1 MKTSVSSYSY
11 HKLLRSGEMD
21 LFQVMDKTKEIG
33 FDAIELIDFAAPEG
47 KTVPA
52 FAAELRNY
60 AEKIGLAI
68 SSYTIGANFLQEDV
82 AAEVTRVKGQVDIA
96 TILGVKVMR
105 HDIFSSYPDSYQ
117 GIRTFDAVLPL
128 IAPAI
133 REVAEYAATKGI
145 ITMSENHGYI
155 AQDADRLLRLYTA
168 VNCPNYR
175 YLCDIGNF
183 ICADE
188 DCAVSVGKMTE
199 LISHVHVKDF
209 FIRSGMEPD
218 PGRGWFRTRAGNYI
232 RGTVFGQGNIP
243 TFQCLRVIKKS
254 GYDGYLSLEFEGMEE
269 PLQSI
274 EIGYENLKRYI
285 AMLEA

>member
-11 HKLLRSGEMD
+11 HKLLRTGQMD
-21 LFQVMDKTKEIG
+21 LFQVMDKIKEIG
-33 FDAIELIDFAAPEG
+33 FDAIEFIEFKAPEG
-47 KTVPA
+47 KTVSE
-52 FAAELRNY
+52 FAAELRAY

-68 SSYTIGANFLQEDV
+68 SSYTVGANFLQDDV
-82 AAEVTRVKGQVDIA
+82 AAEVERVTAQVDIA
-96 TILGVKVMR
+96 AILGAPVMR
-105 HDIFSSYPDSYQ
+105 HDIFSSYPDSYE
-117 GIRTFDAVLPL
+117 GIRTFDAVLPI

-145 ITMSENHGYI
+145 VTMSENHGFI
-155 AQDADRLLRLYTA
+155 AQDADRLLRLFAA

-188 DCAVSVGKMTE
+188 NSAFSVGK
-199 LISHVHVKDF
+199 LKDFIAHVHVKDF

-218 PGRGWFRTRAGNYI
+218 PGRGWFQTRAGNYI

-243 TFQCLRVIKKS
+243 TLQCLRIIKNS
-254 GYDGYLSLEFEGMEE
+254 GYDGYVSLEFEGMEE

-274 EIGYENLKRYI
+274 EISFENLKRYLAI
-285 AMLEA
+285 LEG

>member
-11 HKLLRSGEMD
+11 HKLLRAGQMD

-33 FDAIELIDFAAPEG
+33 FDAIEFTGFSAPEG
-47 KTVPA
+47 NTLPE
-52 FAAELRNY
+52 FAAELRAY
-60 AEKIGLAI
+60 AEKIGLSI
-68 SSYTIGANFLQEDV
+68 SSYTVGANFLQDDL
-82 AAEVTRVKGQVDIA
+82 AAEIERLKGEVDIA
-96 TILGVKVMR
+96 VILGVKVMR
-105 HDIFSSYPDSYQ
+105 HDIFSSYPTSYE
-117 GIRTFDAVLPL
+117 GVRTFDAVLPI

-133 REVAEYAATKGI
+133 REVAEYAATKDI
-145 ITMSENHGYI
+145 TTMSENHGYI

-168 VNCPNYR
+168 VNHPNYR

-188 DCAVSVGKMTE
+188 NCAVSVGKMKE
-199 LISHVHVKDF
+199 LIAHVHVKDF

-218 PGRGWFRTRAGNYI
+218 PGRGWFQTRSGNYI

-243 TFQCLRVIKKS
+243 TFQCLRIIHKS
-254 GYDGYLSLEFEGMEE
+254 GYDGYISLEFEGMED
-269 PLQSI
+269 PLTSI
-274 EIGYENLKRYI
+274 EIGYENMKRYI

>member
-11 HKLLRSGEMD
+11 HKLLKSGEMD
-21 LFQVMDKTKEIG
+21 LFQVMDKTKELG
-33 FDAIELIDFAAPEG
+33 FDAIEFIEFEAPEG
-47 KTVPA
+47 KTLA
-52 FAAELRNY
+52 EFAAELRAY

-68 SSYTIGANFLQEDV
+68 SSYTVGANFLQDDV
-82 AAEVTRVKGQVDIA
+82 AAEVERVKGEVDIA
-96 TILGVKVMR
+96 AVLGAPVMR
-105 HDIFSSYPDSYQ
+105 HDVFYSYPSSYT
-117 GIRTFDAVLPL
+117 GIRTFDAVLPI

-133 REVAEYAATKGI
+133 REVSEYAATKGI
-145 ITMSENHGYI
+145 ITMSENHGFI
-155 AQDADRLLRLYTA
+155 AQDADRLLRLFAA

-188 DCAVSVGKMTE
+188 NCAISVGK
-199 LISHVHVKDF
+199 LKDFIAHVHAKDF

-218 PGRGWFRTRAGNYI
+218 PGKGWFRTRAGNFV
-232 RGTVFGQGNIP
+232 RGTIFGQGNIP
-243 TFQCLRVIKKS
+243 TLQCLRIIKKS
-254 GYDGYLSLEFEGMEE
+254 GYDGFVSLEFEGMED

-274 EIGYENLKRYI
+274 EIGLSNLKRYI

>member
-52 FAAELRNY
+52 FAAELRDY
-60 AEKIGLAI
+60 AAKIGLAI

-96 TILGVKVMR
+96 AILGVKVMR

-133 REVAEYAATKGI
+133 REVAEYAASKGI

>member
-82 AAEVTRVKGQVDIA
+82 AAEVTRIKGQVDIA
-96 TILGVKVMR
+96 AILGVKVMR
-105 HDIFSSYPDSYQ
+105 HDIFSSYPDGYQ

>member
-11 HKLLRSGEMD
+11 DKLLRSGQMD
-21 LFQVMDKTKEIG
+21 LFQVMDSAKQIG
-33 FDAIELIDFAAPEG
+33 FDAIEFVEFSAPQGMTLAEFAAQ
-47 KTVPA
+47 
-52 FAAELRNY
+52 LRAY

-68 SSYTIGANFLQEDV
+68 SSYTVGANFLQEDV
-82 AAEVTRVKGQVDIA
+82 AAEVERVKAEVDIA
-96 TILGVKVMR
+96 AALGVKVMR
-105 HDIFSSYPDSYQ
+105 HDIFSRYPDSYT
-117 GIRTFDAVLPL
+117 GVRTFDAVLPI

-133 REVAEYAATKGI
+133 REVSEYAAAKGI

-155 AQDADRLLRLYTA
+155 AQDADRLLRLYAA

-188 DCAVSVGKMTE
+188 DCAVSVGKMKDF
-199 LISHVHVKDF
+199 IAHVHAKDF

-218 PGRGWFRTRAGNYI
+218 PGRGWFQTRAGNYI

-243 TFQCLRVIKKS
+243 TWQCLKIIKKS
-254 GYDGYLSLEFEGMEE
+254 GYDGFVSLEFEGMEE
-269 PLQSI
+269 PLKSI

-285 AMLEA
+285 TLLEA

>member
-11 HKLLRSGEMD
+11 HKLLRSGEMN

-47 KTVPA
+47 KTIPA

-96 TILGVKVMR
+96 AILGVKVMR

>member
-82 AAEVTRVKGQVDIA
+82 AAEVTRIKGQVDIA
-96 TILGVKVMR
+96 AILGVKVMR
-105 HDIFSSYPDSYQ
+105 HDIFSSYPDSYK

-133 REVAEYAATKGI
+133 REVAEYAASKGI

>member
-11 HKLLRSGEMD
+11 DKLLRSGQMD
-21 LFQVMDKTKEIG
+21 LFQVMDSAKKTG
-33 FDAIELIDFAAPEG
+33 FDAIEFIEFDPPQG
-47 KTVPA
+47 KTLA
-52 FAAELRNY
+52 EFAAELRAY

-68 SSYTIGANFLQEDV
+68 SSYTVGANFLQEDV
-82 AAEVTRVKGQVDIA
+82 AAEVERVKAEVDIA
-96 TILGVKVMR
+96 AVLGVKVMR
-105 HDIFSSYPDSYQ
+105 HDIFSRYPDSYT
-117 GIRTFDAVLPL
+117 GVRTFDAVLPI

-145 ITMSENHGYI
+145 TTMSENHGYI
-155 AQDADRLLRLYTA
+155 AQDADRLLRLYAA

-188 DCAVSVGKMTE
+188 DCAVSVGKMKD
-199 LISHVHVKDF
+199 LIAHVHAKDF

-218 PGRGWFRTRAGNYI
+218 PGRGWFQTRAGNYI

-243 TFQCLRVIKKS
+243 TWQCLKIIKKS
-254 GYDGYLSLEFEGMEE
+254 GYDGFVSLEFEGMEE

-285 AMLEA
+285 TLLDT